1 LPQKLCSTK
10 AFKTHNL
17 RPYVIKVCA
26 MPLDFTE
33 TLKRWRHHLHA
44 HPELSKRESETAAYV
59 CAALSELGVQHASG
73 IGGHG
78 VVATLTKGASNRSV
92 GLRADMDALPIAEA
106 TGLPY
111 ASANPG
117 VMHACG
123 HDGHTASLLGA
134 VSLLRDDPDWSG
146 TVQFV
151 FQPAEEGFGGAQAML
166 EDGLLR
172 RFPMERIFGYHNWP
186 GLETG
191 TVMLHHGPIMG
202 AAANFTIHLQGVAGH
217 AAMPHLTADPVQ
229 AAAHLIIAF
238 NSIVAR
244 NANPQDPA
252 VISTTMLEAG
262 QAKNQIAETVMIG
275 GTFRALTPEVMQLL
289 DKRIREVAEHT
300 GRAFGVNANV
310 EISGYLP
317 PTINHKAEADLAAQ
331 AAADAGL
338 PVRRDLP
345 PTMGAEDFGRFLLEI
360 PGSYAWIG
368 NGGSKFLHNP
378 SYDYNDEILPVAAR
392 YLATVAKAAL
402 A

>member
-1 LPQKLCSTK
+1 
-10 AFKTHNL
+10 
-17 RPYVIKVCA
+17 

-59 CAALSELGVQHASG
+59 CAALSDMGVPYASG

-92 GLRADMDALPIAEA
+92 GLRADMDALPIAET

-134 VSLLRDDPDWSG
+134 VNLLRDDPDWSG

-166 EDGLLR
+166 EAGLLR

-191 TVMLHHGPIMG
+191 TVMLHNGPIMG
-202 AAANFTIHLQGVAGH
+202 AAANFTILLQGVAGH

-229 AAAHLIIAF
+229 AAAQLIIAF

-262 QAKNQIAETVMIG
+262 QAKNQIAEVVTIG

-289 DKRIREVAEHT
+289 DRRMREVAEHT
-300 GRAFGVNANV
+300 ASAFGVKAKV

-331 AAADAGL
+331 AAADAGFL
-338 PVRRDLP
+338 VRRDLP

-368 NGGSKFLHNP
+368 NGSSRFLHNP
-378 SYDYNDEILPVAAR
+378 GYDYNDEILPVAAR